1 MPSWKKVIVSGSDA
15 ALNSLNVTSHFTASG
30 INYPTTDGTVGQVI
44 ITDGAGNLS
53 FSPVEN
59 TAIVIKNVSGATIAK
74 GTPCYI
80 TGSGTSGN
88 IAGVVPADAS
98 NAARMP
104 AGVIA
109 GETLT
114 AGSEG
119 VGLINGYIADVAT
132 STFNP
137 GDTVYVAVGGGYT
150 NTRPTGSTV
159 LVQKL
164 GNVEKSHATNGSG
177 VINGPGYYN
186 DLPNVAN
193 GYTWIG
199 NSNGVATAVATSS
212 IQNVVSSSFSI
223 SSSRAVSSSFATTAV
238 TASNVNT
245 LNQSVLITGSLTVGA
260 TSAGIS
266 ENTLTLGPSPAGGA
280 GEGGQLG
287 LNAPGGTYTSAS
299 MLDNWQNAFRILR
312 GTNAGSDALVANW
325 SMHTKQMSLPAYNS
339 VSAFPGTATA
349 NLAVDSS
356 GNIITVSTSGGSV
369 FPYTGNA
376 VITGSLTTT
385 GVIYATPNGGM
396 YFQGGDDAALYDI
409 NVSNHM
415 GIYGV
420 QDSTI
425 GSIKLGSGGGII
437 SGKSSKI
444 GIGTTNPTNGTLEVN
459 GNVYATSFTG
469 SLLGTSSY
477 ASNSDLLDGQHG
489 SYYYAASNPNGYTT
503 NTGTVT
509 SVGGT
514 GTVNGIS
521 LSGTV
526 TTSGNLT
533 LSGTLSGITNSNLS
547 GTAGITNANLANSAI
562 TIAGTS
568 TSLGGSITAA
578 TILSGTTVHS
588 GSITNYLPAGTV
600 SGSSQITNIANSQ
613 LTNSSITIAGTSVSL
628 GGSIAQSTI
637 LAGAGVF
644 SGSAQITGLTNS
656 NLSGT
661 AGITNAN
668 LANSAIT
675 IAGTSTSLGGTISQ
689 ATILAGSTVLS
700 GSNTISGVALGGTL
714 EALTAGSY
722 LTSAG
727 TYTGNTAR
735 TFAVD
740 ATSANTVSK
749 VVARDGSGN
758 FSAGRITTSGL
769 YGTSGTGN
777 IPIWQYDSG
786 NTGYGIIYNE
796 SASDTL
802 RFDVS
807 GQALSGTPD
816 FLVGDNYA
824 QLNGSTVW
832 HAGNDGASSG
842 LDADLLDGQHGSYY
856 YAASNPS
863 GYTTNTGTVTSVG
876 GTGTVN
882 GISLSGTVTTS
893 GNLTLGGTLSGIGN
907 SQLTN
912 STITVGSTAISLGSS
927 ATTIAGLSSVTS
939 TTFVGALTGNASTAT
954 SAATWTT
961 GRTLTIGS
969 TGKTVD
975 GSGNVSWTL
984 SEIGAQAAL
993 TNPVTGT
1000 GVNQRVALWSG
1011 TTTQT
1016 SDANLTFDGSTFNIT
1031 GTLTATRK
1039 SFIIDHPTKPGK
1051 RLQYGVLEGP
1061 EHSVYVRGRL
1071 RGETRIELPDHWHA
1085 LVHEDS
1091 ITVNLTAAGKAQD
1104 LWVEEITDTYIIV
1117 AGNDVVNCFYSVFAE
1132 RKDIEKLVTE
1142 FDKE

>member
-15 ALNSLNVTSHFTASG
+15 TLNSLIVTGS
-30 INYPTTDGTVGQVI
+30 
-44 ITDGAGNLS
+44 
-53 FSPVEN
+53 
-59 TAIVIKNVSGATIAK
+59 ATI
-74 GTPCYI
+74 G
-80 TGSGTSGN
+80 
-88 IAGVVPADAS
+88 
-98 NAARMP
+98 
-104 AGVIA
+104 
-109 GETLT
+109 
-114 AGSEG
+114 
-119 VGLINGYIADVAT
+119 
-132 STFNP
+132 
-137 GDTVYVAVGGGYT
+137 
-150 NTRPTGSTV
+150 
-159 LVQKL
+159 
-164 GNVEKSHATNGSG
+164 
-177 VINGPGYYN
+177 
-186 DLPNVAN
+186 
-193 GYTWIG
+193 
-199 NSNGVATAVATSS
+199 SS
-212 IQNVVSSSFSI
+212 I
-223 SSSRAVSSSFATTAV
+223 
-238 TASNVNT
+238 
-245 LNQSVLITGSLTVGA
+245 VGA
-260 TSAGIS
+260 S
-266 ENTLTLGPSPAGGA
+266 ENTLTLGPSPAGGT

-299 MLDNWQNAFRILR
+299 FIDNWQNKFRILK
-312 GTNAGSDALVANW
+312 GTNSNSTALIAQW
-325 SMHTKQMSLPAYNS
+325 DIHTTQLQLPAYT
-339 VSAFPGTATA
+339 SATSFVGTATA
-349 NLAVDSS
+349 NLAVDSG
-356 GNIITVSTSGGSV
+356 GNVITVSTSGGSV

-385 GVIYATPNGGM
+385 GIIYAQPNGGM

-469 SLLGTSSY
+469 SLLGTAATSSTVISQGAVTGGTHY
-477 ASNSDLLDGQHG
+477 FLISTDNISSGPVAATVRSSNLTYNSTANTLATTASWASNVVGG
-489 SYYYAASNPNGYTT
+489 IG
-503 NTGTVT
+503 VT

-514 GTVNGIS
+514 GTVSGIS

-526 TTSGNLT
+526 TSTGNLT

-637 LAGAGVF
+637 LASSGVF
-644 SGSAQITGLTNS
+644 SGSAQIPNS
-656 NLSGT
+656 S
-661 AGITNAN
+661 ISNAQ
-668 LANSAIT
+668 LANS
-675 IAGTSTSLGGTISQ
+675 
-689 ATILAGSTVLS
+689 
-700 GSNTISGVALGGTL
+700 TISGVSLGSTL
-714 EALTAGSY
+714 AALTAGSY

-749 VVARDGSGN
+749 VVARDSSGN
-758 FSAGRITTSGL
+758 FSASRITTSGL
-769 YGTSGTGN
+769 YGPGTFGGN
-777 IPIWQYDSG
+777 NPIWQFDASS
-786 NTGYGIIYNE
+786 TGYGIIYVE
-796 SASDTL
+796 GSPDTM

-824 QLNGSTVW
+824 QINGSTVW

-842 LDADLLDGQHGSYY
+842 LDADLLDGNH
-856 YAASNPS
+856 ASAF
-863 GYTTNTGTVTSVG
+863 
-876 GTGTVN
+876 
-882 GISLSGTVTTS
+882 
-893 GNLTLGGTLSGIGN
+893 
-907 SQLTN
+907 QL
-912 STITVGSTAISLGSS
+912 
-927 ATTIAGLSSVTS
+927 
-939 TTFVGALTGNASTAT
+939 
-954 SAATWTT
+954 
-961 GRTLTIGS
+961 
-969 TGKTVD
+969 
-975 GSGNVSWTL
+975 
-984 SEIGAQAAL
+984 AL

-1091 ITVNLTAAGKAQD
+1091 ITVNLTAVGKAQD